1 MIVSFLNQ
9 TMTSAIASRVRRSNV
24 FTLLTYFRV
33 PEHMNAFEKLSVSSL
48 TAVRTGSLLR
58 FVGPAHVA
66 QPWQFPR
73 YYTHEWLQSVRREH
87 VQAFVGVHDEASG
100 ALVRKWPL
108 NWIAHDSLDLI
119 VAALQSDDDVATLQS
134 EFVDD
139 VAINALDHN
148 DEEDVDADTELTAHG
163 FILTDDDVAMKRLA
177 VPASHWLRGAA
188 EFGASRRFVHTAV
201 PLEQGMCGGVVSC
214 NDKRRRFVG
223 LIEGRVQAGPAHLI
237 GTASLIERAA
247 VAEFVRSEAAQ
258 KLGAVL

>member
-1 MIVSFLNQ
+1 VIVSFLNQ

-119 VAALQSDDDVATLQS
+119 VAALQSDDDVGNLA
-134 EFVDD
+134 
-139 VAINALDHN
+139 
-148 DEEDVDADTELTAHG
+148 
-163 FILTDDDVAMKRLA
+163 KR
-177 VPASHWLRGAA
+177 VCR
-188 EFGASRRFVHTAV
+188 
-201 PLEQGMCGGVVSC
+201 
-214 NDKRRRFVG
+214 
-223 LIEGRVQAGPAHLI
+223 
-237 GTASLIERAA
+237 
-247 VAEFVRSEAAQ
+247 
-258 KLGAVL
+258 